1 MIVSICNEIALDG
14 EGIFAGGLGV
24 LEGGKFYTLAR
35 KNFEYLAL
43 TPLYVNGYIKY
54 EFRDGNVIP
63 IKDELPA
70 SFLQKL
76 REVYTSKVMLKRE
89 VIETVYYEYGL
100 NKAKI
105 IYIRP
110 RDNSKAEE
118 LLGRLYDHSNRRS
131 AFYRYLYFSK
141 ASLNFLEKI
150 GLEKIKIIDIQE
162 SFLAFV
168 PLLLM
173 DREIRPKMRLI
184 LHTPVPWGHPSFDR
198 ELFKEEFGYEFLEK
212 EVNLTNLAAALCDEI
227 IAVSKK
233 HQEITKKMLPHFS
246 RKITYVTNGID
257 IERWMDPELLKLY
270 QSNSLNTENFSKAKY
285 VAKNRLLDFL
295 RGEKEL
301 KEDRITIGW
310 TRRTVQYKRPYFIL
324 RFIQENEDLEANF
337 ILAGKT
343 DPLDF
348 EGLSIMK
355 SMKELSNKK
364 NNVVYLWNYDVQL
377 AKLIFQGIDLN
388 IFTPLSGWEAS
399 GTSMMKAAING
410 VPTLSSKDGAS
421 LEFIV
426 DGLNGWFFG
435 EDLKELVIPN
445 SDKARE
451 IDEKDYEDFSRKLK
465 EIIRLWYEEKNKF
478 IDVAI
483 NAIKTSINF
492 VSSERM
498 LKEYYGDII
507 NI

>member
-1 MIVSICNEIALDG
+1 MIVSICNEIVLDD

-24 LEGGKFYTLAR
+24 LEGGKFYTLAS
-35 KNFEYLAL
+35 KNIEYLVL

-54 EFRDGNVIP
+54 EFKDEDLIP
-63 IKDELPA
+63 IKSEFPRSLME
-70 SFLQKL
+70 KL
-76 REVYTSKVMLKRE
+76 KEVHNAKITIRNE
-89 VIETVYYEYGL
+89 EIETVYYEYSL

-110 RDNSKAEE
+110 RDDSKAEE
-118 LLGRLYDHSNRRS
+118 LLGRLYDHRNHRLT
-131 AFYRYLYFSK
+131 FYRYLYFSK

-150 GLEKIKIIDIQE
+150 GLENIKIIDIQE
-162 SFLAFV
+162 SFFAFI
-168 PLLLM
+168 PLLLNKIKPK
-173 DREIRPKMRLI
+173 IRLV
-184 LHTPVPWGHPSFDR
+184 LHTPVPWGHPSFNR

-212 EVNLTNLAAALCDEI
+212 EVNMTNLAAALCDEI

-233 HQEITKKMLPHFS
+233 HYEITKKMLPHFS
-246 RKITYVTNGID
+246 KKITYVTNGVD
-257 IERWMDPELLKLY
+257 IERWMNPELLKLY
-270 QSNSLNTENFSKAKY
+270 QSNSLNKENFSRVKNEAK
-285 VAKNRLLDFL
+285 KRLLDFF
-295 RGEKEL
+295 RKKL

-324 RFIQENEDLEANF
+324 NFIQENEDLEANF
-337 ILAGKT
+337 ILAGKA
-343 DPLDF
+343 DPSDF
-348 EGLSIMK
+348 EGLSFMK
-355 SMKELSNKK
+355 SMKGLSDRR
-364 NNVVYLWNYDVQL
+364 NNVVYLWDYNVQL

-388 IFTPLSGWEAS
+388 VFTPLSGWEAS

-445 SDKARE
+445 SYEAGK
-451 IDEKDYEDFSRKLK
+451 INEKDYEEFSRKLK
-465 EIIRLWYEEKNKF
+465 EIIKLWYDEKDKF
-478 IDVAI
+478 LDVAI

-498 LKEYYGDII
+498 IKEYYGTII